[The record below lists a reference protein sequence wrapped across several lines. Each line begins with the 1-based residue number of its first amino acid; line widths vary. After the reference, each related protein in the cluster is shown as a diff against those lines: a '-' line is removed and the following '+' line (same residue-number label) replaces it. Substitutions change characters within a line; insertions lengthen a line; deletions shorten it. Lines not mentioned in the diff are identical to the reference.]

1 MCRGSWNIQKVLEL
15 NSIIFLAKKVREFD
29 YSNCWNWK
37 WVNMVFL
44 RTSKKNRFIS
54 WVSPY
59 YFGSNF
65 LVVDHVKNQKSPRK
79 GLGKLWNFLYLEME
93 WIRLTFC
100 EWYIVHDIFN
110 VLSFLIC
117 VILQVELS
125 SLTAESQS
133 YQEQVS
139 VPFKGKE
146 EQKLLVNR
154 KGKQV
159 EKQKI

>member
-1 MCRGSWNIQKVLEL
+1 M
-15 NSIIFLAKKVREFD
+15 EFSVFGD
-29 YSNCWNWK
+29 G
-37 WVNMVFL
+37 VNPAYFL
-44 RTSKKNRFIS
+44 RVIYSTWYI
-54 WVSPY
+54 
-59 YFGSNF
+59 
-65 LVVDHVKNQKSPRK
+65 
-79 GLGKLWNFLYLEME
+79 
-93 WIRLTFC
+93 
-100 EWYIVHDIFN
+100 YIVHYIFN

-154 KGKQV
+154 RGKQV
-159 EKQKI
+159 EKTKI

>member
-1 MCRGSWNIQKVLEL
+1 M
-15 NSIIFLAKKVREFD
+15 EFSVFGD
-29 YSNCWNWK
+29 G
-37 WVNMVFL
+37 VNPAYFL
-44 RTSKKNRFIS
+44 RVIYST
-54 WVSPY
+54 
-59 YFGSNF
+59 
-65 LVVDHVKNQKSPRK
+65 
-79 GLGKLWNFLYLEME
+79 
-93 WIRLTFC
+93 
-100 EWYIVHDIFN
+100 WYIYIYIVPYIFN

-159 EKQKI
+159 EKTKI

>member
-1 MCRGSWNIQKVLEL
+1 M
-15 NSIIFLAKKVREFD
+15 EFSVFGD
-29 YSNCWNWK
+29 G
-37 WVNMVFL
+37 VNPAYFL
-44 RTSKKNRFIS
+44 RVIYSTWYI
-54 WVSPY
+54 
-59 YFGSNF
+59 
-65 LVVDHVKNQKSPRK
+65 
-79 GLGKLWNFLYLEME
+79 
-93 WIRLTFC
+93 
-100 EWYIVHDIFN
+100 YIVHYIFN

-159 EKQKI
+159 EKTKI

>member
-1 MCRGSWNIQKVLEL
+1 
-15 NSIIFLAKKVREFD
+15 
-29 YSNCWNWK
+29 
-37 WVNMVFL
+37 MVFL
-44 RTSKKNRFIS
+44 RTSEKKTDSFHECHHTILEAIS
-54 WVSPY
+54 W
-59 YFGSNF
+59 
-65 LVVDHVKNQKSPRK
+65 LQIMLKIRK
-79 GLGKLWNFLYLEME
+79 VLEKGWESYGIFCIWRWSESGLLFASDIQYM
-93 WIRLTFC
+93 IYI
-100 EWYIVHDIFN
+100 YIVHYIFN

-159 EKQKI
+159 EKTKI

>member
-1 MCRGSWNIQKVLEL
+1 M
-15 NSIIFLAKKVREFD
+15 EFSVFGD
-29 YSNCWNWK
+29 G
-37 WVNMVFL
+37 VNPAYFL
-44 RTSKKNRFIS
+44 RVIYST
-54 WVSPY
+54 
-59 YFGSNF
+59 
-65 LVVDHVKNQKSPRK
+65 
-79 GLGKLWNFLYLEME
+79 
-93 WIRLTFC
+93 
-100 EWYIVHDIFN
+100 WYIYIYIVPYIFN

-154 KGKQV
+154 KWKQV
-159 EKQKI
+159 EKHKI